1 METQRHHGVERT
13 AREVILKKL
22 ILIHTSLERGGWSAI
37 NLFPSRFNGFNETVK
52 NGSGPC
58 IRALTPL
65 KQGVNE
71 K

>member
-1 METQRHHGVERT
+1 
-13 AREVILKKL
+13 VILKKL